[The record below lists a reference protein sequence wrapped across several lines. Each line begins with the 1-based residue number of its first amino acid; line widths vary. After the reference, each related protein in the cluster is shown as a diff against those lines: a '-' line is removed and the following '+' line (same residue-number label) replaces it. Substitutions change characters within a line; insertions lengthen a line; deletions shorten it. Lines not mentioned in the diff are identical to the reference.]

1 MNVVSLGGILMN
13 WFVRYWYQLMI
24 EHDTSFVH
32 KRKLSLANKLVLT
45 ALMSALA
52 TMFQAAGN
60 LVPGIGLLISPFS
73 TLPIF
78 FAIFYSIREGI
89 LSYIL
94 TIFLLFIIEPSELIV
109 FPFTT
114 GLLGLTLGVSFL
126 KLKRRIWIVSFSAT
140 CLLIGIMIVL
150 DVFHFPVLGPAVH
163 TTMDIKIILSIFIMS
178 FLYCWIYAGFCRI
191 MMNKLYKVLY

>member
-1 MNVVSLGGILMN
+1 MNR
-13 WFVRYWYQLMI
+13 FVRYWYQLMI
-24 EHDTSFVH
+24 EQDAYFVH
-32 KRKLSLANKLVLT
+32 KRKLSIVNKLVIT

-60 LVPGIGLLISPFS
+60 LIPGIGLFISPFA

-78 FAIFYSIREGI
+78 FAICYSIREGI
-89 LSYIL
+89 LSYVL
-94 TIFLLFIIEPSELIV
+94 TIFLLFIIQPSELFV

-114 GLLGLTLGVSFL
+114 GLLGIALGISFL
-126 KLKRRIWIVSFSAT
+126 QLKRRIWVVSFSAI

-150 DVFHFPVLGPAVH
+150 DIFRFPVLGPTVH
-163 TTMDIKIILSIFIMS
+163 TTMDLKIISLIFILS
-178 FLYCWIYAGFCRI
+178 FLYCWIYAGLCKI

>member
-1 MNVVSLGGILMN
+1 MNR
-13 WFVRYWYQLMI
+13 FVRYWYQLMI

-32 KRKLSLANKLVLT
+32 RRKLSLANKLVLT

-89 LSYIL
+89 LL
-94 TIFLLFIIEPSELIV
+94 IFLLF
-109 FPFTT
+109 FYY
-114 GLLGLTLGVSFL
+114 LLLS
-126 KLKRRIWIVSFSAT
+126 
-140 CLLIGIMIVL
+140 
-150 DVFHFPVLGPAVH
+150 PV
-163 TTMDIKIILSIFIMS
+163 
-178 FLYCWIYAGFCRI
+178 
-191 MMNKLYKVLY
+191 N

>member
-1 MNVVSLGGILMN
+1 MIRALFIKENCPLRISHTYSFDEYISHHVS
-13 WFVRYWYQLMI
+13 
-24 EHDTSFVH
+24 SS
-32 KRKLSLANKLVLT
+32 RKLSSWYRFAHKSIFDIT
-45 ALMSALA
+45 D
-52 TMFQAAGN
+52 
-60 LVPGIGLLISPFS
+60 
-73 TLPIF
+73 F

-114 GLLGLTLGVSFL
+114 GLLGLALGVSFL

-150 DVFHFPVLGPAVH
+150 DVFRFPVLGPAVH
-163 TTMDIKIILSIFIMS
+163 TTMNIKIILSIFIMS

-191 MMNKLYKVLY
+191 MMNRLYKVLY

>member
-1 MNVVSLGGILMN
+1 MNWLYLGGILMN
-13 WFVRYWYQLMI
+13 RFVCYWYQMMI
-24 EHDTSFVH
+24 EHNTDFVH
-32 KRKLSLANKLVLT
+32 KRKLPLANKLVIT

-60 LVPGIGLLISPFS
+60 LIPGIGLLISPFA

-94 TIFLLFIIEPSELIV
+94 TFSLLFIIQPGELII

-114 GLLGLTLGVSFL
+114 GLLGIALGVSFL
-126 KLKRRIWIVSFSAT
+126 QFKRRIWIVSFSAV

-150 DVFHFPVLGPAVH
+150 DIFRFPVLGPTVH
-163 TTMDIKIILSIFIMS
+163 TTMDIKVISLIFILS
-178 FLYCWIYAGFCRI
+178 FLYCWIYAELCRI
-191 MMNKLYKVLY
+191 MMNRVYKVWS